1 MQQRLPSRLDPPVT
15 FAHRG
20 ARSLAP
26 ENTIEAFEL
35 ALRLGATG
43 LETDAW
49 LTSDDLVVLDHD
61 GVVRRGMRRRPIR
74 EIERADLPPHIPS
87 LDEMLDACGSNFQL
101 SIDVKD
107 APAAPE
113 IMRVVRSHDEQLAA
127 RTWLCH
133 PDVDRLAEWRQS
145 LDDVRLLNS
154 TRLDNIREGAERRA
168 ANLAAAGIDGINMHR
183 TEWSGGLVVLF
194 HRFDLVTF
202 AWDVQYEYQFGPA
215 FRMGLDAV
223 YSDDVE
229 LMHTAFVA
237 EFGG

>member
-1 MQQRLPSRLDPPVT
+1 VQQRLPSRLDPPVT

-49 LTSDDLVVLDHD
+49 LTSDRVVVLDHD
-61 GVVRRGMRRRPIR
+61 GVMRRGMRRRPIS
-74 EIERADLPPHIPS
+74 EIARADLPSHIPS
-87 LDEMLDACGSNFQL
+87 LEEMLDACGSNFQL

-107 APAAPE
+107 PHAAPE
-113 IMRVVRSHDEQLAA
+113 IVRVVRSHDTALAA

-133 PDVDRLAEWRQS
+133 PDVDRLIGWRQS
-145 LDDVRLLNS
+145 LDDIRLLNS
-154 TRLDNIREGAERRA
+154 TRLERIREGPERRA
-168 ANLAAAGIDGINMHR
+168 ATLAAAGIDGINMHR
-183 TEWSGGLVVLF
+183 MDWSGGLVVLF
-194 HRFDLVTF
+194 HRFDLMAFT
-202 AWDVQYEYQFGPA
+202 WDVQYEYQFGPA

-229 LMHTAFVA
+229 MMHSAFAA
-237 EFGG
+237 EFGV